1 MLKVPISECFD
12 AVMEF
17 CRENRSP
24 ESVARYQKACDYI
37 GRLYAERSHCE
48 YDPQLHEELIQASRK
63 KIIENDI
70 PSILRSL
77 LNTRTI
83 SSTNVLFIPVAN
95 EKDILNPRSITLS
108 SSS

>member
-1 MLKVPISECFD
+1 MLKIPISECFD

-70 PSILRSL
+70 PSI
-77 LNTRTI
+77 
-83 SSTNVLFIPVAN
+83 FF
-95 EKDILNPRSITLS
+95 
-108 SSS
+108 